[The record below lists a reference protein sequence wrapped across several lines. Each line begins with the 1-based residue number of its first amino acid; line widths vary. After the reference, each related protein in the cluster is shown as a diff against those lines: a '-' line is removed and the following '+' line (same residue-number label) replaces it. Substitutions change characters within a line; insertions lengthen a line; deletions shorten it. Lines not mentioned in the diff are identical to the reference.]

1 MSSVELPDD
10 NEKSVSSA
18 STSPCPSPKSHRLLA
33 TNLYVVLYNYTPRQ
47 EDELDLRAGYK
58 LTVIDAISDKDWW
71 KGKCFGAVGV
81 FPSNYVTQ
89 LHPGEKPLQVTQTVQ
104 INATSMQEPPI
115 KLLRDQIVIQIEDR
129 HGGGGMS
136 IDANGCI
143 LIRTDDHRQGFCP
156 VSHLQEV

>member
-1 MSSVELPDD
+1 M
-10 NEKSVSSA
+10 
-18 STSPCPSPKSHRLLA
+18 
-33 TNLYVVLYNYTPRQ
+33 TNLFFIS
-47 EDELDLRAGYK
+47 ELRNILFFILLFRAGYK

-115 KLLRDQIVIQIEDR
+115 KLLRDQVFIFK
-129 HGGGGMS
+129 
-136 IDANGCI
+136 
-143 LIRTDDHRQGFCP
+143 LIK
-156 VSHLQEV
+156 LAL

>member
-1 MSSVELPDD
+1 MSQFLF
-10 NEKSVSSA
+10 SSFVIFFFI
-18 STSPCPSPKSHRLLA
+18 LLF
-33 TNLYVVLYNYTPRQ
+33 
-47 EDELDLRAGYK
+47 RAGYK

-115 KLLRDQIVIQIEDR
+115 KLLRDQVNFSYSKKYQF
-129 HGGGGMS
+129 HY
-136 IDANGCI
+136 
-143 LIRTDDHRQGFCP
+143 F
-156 VSHLQEV
+156 